1 MQRLSVQTSS
11 PAIDS
16 ISFDLPT
23 CIDNVTLLEAVAVEI
38 DGVAVA
44 VENLVGSPSTV
55 TVVQTL
61 EEGSTSEYCLFFD
74 ADFPA
79 GDNR

>member
-1 MQRLSVQTSS
+1 M
-11 PAIDS
+11 
-16 ISFDLPT
+16 
-23 CIDNVTLLEAVAVEI
+23 TLLEAVAVEI

>member
-1 MQRLSVQTSS
+1 MQTSS

-16 ISFDLPT
+16 ISFELPT

-38 DGVAVA
+38 DGVGVPA
-44 VENLVGSPSTV
+44 ESLVGSPSTV

-61 EEGSTSEYCLFFD
+61 EVGSTSEYCIFFD
-74 ADFPA
+74 ADFPV